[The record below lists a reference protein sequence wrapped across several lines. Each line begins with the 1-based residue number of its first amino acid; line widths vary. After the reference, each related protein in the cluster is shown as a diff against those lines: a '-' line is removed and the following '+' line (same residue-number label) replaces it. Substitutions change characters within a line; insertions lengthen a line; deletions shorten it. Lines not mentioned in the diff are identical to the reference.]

1 MPVIPLV
8 EYDQLTPQMK
18 EIVDM
23 FDTYIGDTVWARLM
37 ARCPEIFLKF
47 NELYSTLLSG
57 KVETEIKELARLR
70 MAYLN
75 GCDY

>member
-8 EYDQLTPQMK
+8 ENDKLTPQMK
-18 EIVDM
+18 EMVDL
-23 FDTYIGDTVWARLM
+23 FDQYIGDTVWARLM

-47 NELYSTLLSG
+47 NDLYATLLAG
-57 KVETEIKELARLR
+57 TVETEIKELARLR
-70 MAYLN
+70 MAWLN

>member
-8 EYDQLTPQMK
+8 EYDKLTPQMK

-47 NELYSTLLSG
+47 NELYATLLSG
-57 KVETEIKELARLR
+57 TVETEIKELARLR
-70 MAYLN
+70 MAWLN

>member
-8 EYDQLTPQMK
+8 EYDKLTPQMK
-18 EIVDM
+18 EMVDM

-47 NELYSTLLSG
+47 NDLYATLLGG